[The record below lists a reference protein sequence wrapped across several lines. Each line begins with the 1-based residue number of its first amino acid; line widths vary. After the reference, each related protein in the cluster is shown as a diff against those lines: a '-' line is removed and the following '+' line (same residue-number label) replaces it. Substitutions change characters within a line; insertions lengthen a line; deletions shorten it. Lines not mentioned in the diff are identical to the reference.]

1 LELGLRLG
9 KHAEELV
16 DSYYGP
22 EELRRRVDAE
32 EPREPRALADD
43 AAALLAELEHD
54 PWLAAQVRALEA
66 TARKLAGDPLSY
78 AEEGA
83 LVYGI
88 EPRWHDEE
96 PFRRAA
102 ALLDEAL
109 SGDGD
114 LRTRF
119 ARWYRQTGIPRELVE
134 QALRDTAAELRR
146 LTWERIGLPE
156 GETFELELVSGKRW
170 LGYAHYLG
178 GLRTRISLNTDLPL
192 ADADLVHL
200 TSHEIYGGRRISVNT
215 DLPLADADLV
225 HLTSHEIYGGH
236 HTHRIWQEVVL
247 VRGQGRIE
255 RTLDL
260 LWSPEAVVS
269 EGIAEAGP
277 SIVTG
282 DGQELAAAVL
292 GRLGFDY
299 DAELGSRATEARR
312 LLRPV
317 SANVAMLLHGRG
329 ATPEEAREYAAT
341 WSLQPDDRLDKL
353 VDSQVRSPSPAYQH
367 TYWQGVELVDAHVRG
382 DAGRFRELLTAR
394 VLPEELGARSRSA
407 P

>member
-200 TSHEIYGGRRISVNT
+200 TSHEIYGG
-215 DLPLADADLV
+215 
-225 HLTSHEIYGGH
+225 H

-367 TYWQGVELVDAHVRG
+367 TYWQGLELVDAHVRG

-394 VLPEELGARSRSA
+394 VLPAELGARSRSA

>member
-1 LELGLRLG
+1 MRRYLELGLRLG

-200 TSHEIYGGRRISVNT
+200 TSHEIYGG
-215 DLPLADADLV
+215 
-225 HLTSHEIYGGH
+225 H